1 MSPQMREF
9 KDFLLKIDEPII
21 TGFNPATLAEEFA
34 CLGFQLHENLS
45 PDDINECY
53 LQGCTDEYHAQ
64 EHGHF
69 ACAVVV

>member
-34 CLGFQLHENLS
+34 CLGFQLDENLS

-53 LQGCTDEYHAQ
+53 LQGCTDGYHAQ

-69 ACAVVV
+69 ACAVVE